1 MHKYFF
7 SFLALLSA
15 VLCADCYKE
24 PQTTIETVVKTDTL
38 FIATHDT
45 IFQQVTDTLTLT
57 QLADTVTTFILVRH
71 AETSGTSSN
80 PSLSLAGQVRAAE
93 LARILEN
100 VPLQAVYATNY
111 ARTMQTGQSSAT
123 AKGLT
128 VQLYDPLEPSPFAD
142 ALVATHHGKAI
153 LVVGHSNT
161 IPALLNVLTGGN
173 NFSNLPETEYD
184 NLYVATVFKKGVA
197 QVVHLKYGE

>member
-1 MHKYFF
+1 MRTSFF
-7 SFLALLSA
+7 FFPALLLA
-15 VLCADCYKE
+15 VLCTNCYKE
-24 PQTTIETVVKTDTL
+24 PQTIVETVTKRDTL
-38 FIATHDT
+38 FVATHDT

-71 AETSGTSSN
+71 AETSGTAGN
-80 PSLSLAGQVRAAE
+80 PSLNLAGQVRAAE

-111 ARTMQTGQSSAT
+111 ARTTQTGQTTAT
-123 AKGLT
+123 AKGLA
-128 VQLYDPLEPSPFAD
+128 VQLYDPLEPDPFAD
-142 ALVATHHGKAI
+142 ELVAAYHGRAV

-161 IPALLNVLTGGN
+161 IPALLNVLTGSN
-173 NFSNLPETEYD
+173 DFSNIAETEYD
-184 NLYVATVFKKGVA
+184 NLYVATVFKKGLA